1 MNDFGVPMG
10 DAEMNM
16 QPIKPHEKM
25 MAESGLE
32 NNFWEA
38 LVAGGISLIGGMQS
52 RSAAKSARNDEEA
65 FLKKRY
71 EEYDLPG
78 WEMQKERLEAGR
90 DEQVRAIDLQIQNEK
105 RLAKFKDTNALRN
118 YQQDLKIRQYGIE
131 QQERLFRKSESLYAS
146 ALGLNRESEIEAKKR
161 TQMQFD
167 ETVQKYAF
175 QNEDAIIENIIAKG
189 QLDAEGQAG
198 RSAAKRSQSKMADLG
213 RQQEVMTASLVS
225 AGINTRMTLNDITRQ
240 RKIADRQAYA
250 QRMLK
255 PEAPPEALVP
265 LAQLISK
272 RDYPRE
278 LEDFDFGPKPI
289 PGAATTQV
297 PGMFGVL
304 ANAVGAGFSSYAA
317 STAGSGS
324 FKGDT
329 NNYGG
334 HYTMES
340 NSLGGVDRVWNS
352 S

>member
-38 LVAGGISLIGGMQS
+38 ALISGAFSLIGGMQS
-52 RSAAKSARNDEEA
+52 RSAAKSARRDEEE
-65 FLKKRY
+65 FLRKRY

-90 DEQVRAIDLQIQNEK
+90 DEQVRAIDLQIKNEK
-105 RLAKFKDTNALRN
+105 RLGKFKDTNALRN

-131 QQERLFRKSESLYAS
+131 QQDRLFKKSEGLYAA
-146 ALGLNRESEIEAKKR
+146 ALGLNRESEIDAQRR

-175 QNEDAIIENIIAKG
+175 QNEDSIIENIITKG
-189 QLDAEGQAG
+189 QLDAKGQTG
-198 RSAAKRSQSKMADLG
+198 RSAAKQTQSLMADLG

-265 LAQLISK
+265 LAQIFAE
-272 RDYPRE
+272 REYPRE

-297 PGMFGVL
+297 PSMFGVL
-304 ANAVGAGFSSYAA
+304 ANAVGAGFSSYAGN
-317 STAGSGS
+317 TAGSGRG
-324 FKGDT
+324 FGGGT
-329 NNYGG
+329 NNFGG
-334 HYTMES
+334 SYIHQTPS
-340 NSLGGVDRVWNS
+340 PTWGVTGP
-352 S
+352 